1 MQGEAIFYE
10 QGGYLQTSRTKGGN
24 YYYDTIAFRP
34 IVNESALGIFLA
46 IDTANI
52 GEPAIPENALRTR
65 AALGH
70 ITLGNIS
77 VSNYPW
83 ERVDGIQIAT
93 HTRGDDVILP
103 YGTGNIDAIID
114 NERSAT
120 IVDRGSALVNIGNGN
135 DVVIGG
141 YGRDLFGSIDSAVI
155 IPDATG
161 TKFFVGGSNN
171 DSLHGGRESDLLVG
185 DRWGG
190 HELYLTSESLHD
202 VPAKWLKQANNLKAY
217 QPPDFKEGAGSSL
230 LGQYNDSLKLF
241 SVDYYPLWAPGNDYI
256 IGNDGDDVI
265 YGDDNT
271 INNNLYQLPTIR
283 KWLPYTPYAVWN
295 SGGGVSSSNWTSIKL
310 GAD

>member
-1 MQGEAIFYE
+1 M
-10 QGGYLQTSRTKGGN
+10 K
-24 YYYDTIAFRP
+24 
-34 IVNESALGIFLA
+34 ESALGIFLA

-52 GEPAIPENALRTR
+52 GEPYIPEDALRTR
-65 AALGH
+65 AASGY
-70 ITLGNIS
+70 ITMGNIR

-83 ERVDGIQIAT
+83 ERVDGIHVTT

-120 IVDRGSALVNIGNGN
+120 IVDRGSTLINIGDGN

-141 YGRDLFGSIDSAVI
+141 YGTDYLASIIKNKGI

-171 DSLHGGRESDLLVG
+171 DNLYGGRESDLLVG

-230 LGQYNDSLKLF
+230 LGQYNDNDLKLF
-241 SVDYYPLWAPGNDYI
+241 L
-256 IGNDGDDVI
+256 
-265 YGDDNT
+265 
-271 INNNLYQLPTIR
+271 
-283 KWLPYTPYAVWN
+283 
-295 SGGGVSSSNWTSIKL
+295 
-310 GAD
+310 